1 MHRILLALGLM
12 LLTTTGCPD
21 DGDKSDPD
29 LAVAT
34 IHDLKT
40 CTVDMY
46 LRPVCGVDGKT
57 YSNPEYADCAQV
69 AVAYEGPCHD

>member
-1 MHRILLALGLM
+1 MNRILIGLGL
-12 LLTTTGCPD
+12 LLLSTTGCPD
-21 DGDKSDPD
+21 DEAQGQQ
-29 LAVAT
+29 
-34 IHDLKT
+34 DLKV

>member
-1 MHRILLALGLM
+1 MLLGLG
-12 LLTTTGCPD
+12 LLLLPLVTGCPD
-21 DGDKSDPD
+21 DGDQGDPD
-29 LAVAT
+29 LAVK
-34 IHDLKT
+34 IQDLKT